1 MTKRHSD
8 ADNNP
13 IGKHVNL
20 NHYININRSYH
31 YMINKAEGWTE
42 ASWWEKT
49 FKKTNTIHCTKDA
62 TKNSLHH
69 KFP

>member
-8 ADNNP
+8 ADNNT
-13 IGKHVNL
+13 IGKHISF
-20 NHYININRSYH
+20 NHYININSSYH